1 MHVRA
6 FLLLLS
12 LPVISDPRLTYIVY
26 LSAACPTTS
35 SPFRILILCHLPRP
49 KPVPGYWMLAASPR
63 PPAWFYARLSLSS
76 SWVTFYLTFLL
87 NKLCCIWI
95 CLCPLIYYRSVTT
108 YIIVWISFKNDQIWK
123 LWLCNLLSLVC
134 QCVVGVLFAPQ
145 CIFHCVRTWCVLWER
160 HGMSDVATVAKGG
173 GSLRR
178 VNCASSCTVS
188 SIWQPGCLKRREQE
202 KQSSPIFWIWTT
214 ITHFNH

>member
-95 CLCPLIYYRSVTT
+95 CLCPLIYYNYSNEKSFFIFSNPFLCLLELFIYFITVFM
-108 YIIVWISFKNDQIWK
+108 YYFHYCSLFCLVFLFSLLFIIARQHGELLNSLAIASK
-123 LWLCNLLSLVC
+123 LQLALTNSALL
-134 QCVVGVLFAPQ
+134 LFAIPSY
-145 CIFHCVRTWCVLWER
+145 FTFRGYFLPSV
-160 HGMSDVATVAKGG
+160 
-173 GSLRR
+173 
-178 VNCASSCTVS
+178 
-188 SIWQPGCLKRREQE
+188 
-202 KQSSPIFWIWTT
+202 
-214 ITHFNH
+214 

>member
-12 LPVISDPRLTYIVY
+12 LPVISDPRWTYIVY

-76 SWVTFYLTFLL
+76 SPWVTFYLTFLL

-95 CLCPLIYYRSVTT
+95 CLCPLIYYSVTFLLQAWGIQPIT
-108 YIIVWISFKNDQIWK
+108 MHWIVGQSQHTS
-123 LWLCNLLSLVC
+123 LL
-134 QCVVGVLFAPQ
+134 
-145 CIFHCVRTWCVLWER
+145 R
-160 HGMSDVATVAKGG
+160 
-173 GSLRR
+173 
-178 VNCASSCTVS
+178 
-188 SIWQPGCLKRREQE
+188 
-202 KQSSPIFWIWTT
+202 T
-214 ITHFNH
+214 ITFFNLESRKHIALHQIHKIMFFLATSYIMTPLTKFFMKI